1 MIKIPILSHDTL
13 KQYKQII
20 NSIPN
25 LSREEEV
32 KYVLNKNMEMLY
44 TQGLKWAY
52 FYANKFKNRYDII
65 DLIQQGNLGLWYSIQ
80 KFDVTKGIK
89 FITYASLWIRSYI
102 FEYVFKNLSIVS
114 TTSKTLKD
122 KFYNKE
128 VDDLLYE
135 YNNLIQNTAN
145 IYLSEFDNEI
155 LVSEE
160 DIEKEYILKDK
171 MQYIKN
177 EIDKLDD
184 KNKYIINE
192 IYYKERTLKDIA
204 SEFGVSK
211 QAINDKRNRIFNN
224 IRNNKWK

>member
-160 DIEKEYILKDK
+160 NIEQDYILKDK